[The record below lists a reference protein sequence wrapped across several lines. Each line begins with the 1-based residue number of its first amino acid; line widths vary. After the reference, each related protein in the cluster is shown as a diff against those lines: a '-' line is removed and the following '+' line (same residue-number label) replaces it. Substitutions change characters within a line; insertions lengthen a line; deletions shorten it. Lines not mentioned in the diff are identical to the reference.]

1 MKTTTVTFLPLV
13 LIQAS
18 FADYFTKFIRY
29 EAQPEFS
36 RIVITDEIL
45 RGHRG
50 VDHFREKA
58 KEYERRNLFHTYG
71 RTGEVREITKVE
83 KMDGHEIKTVIRIVP
98 PRGLGFGGAV
108 PTCSIK
114 VFFDGILRADC
125 SIGYNHLH
133 SLTVSRIAIHPE
145 EEIIEVWWSRREQTF
160 NFMESENKVI
170 RIGKP

>member
-1 MKTTTVTFLPLV
+1 MLLG
-13 LIQAS
+13 LECLH
-18 FADYFTKFIRY
+18 ADYFTEFIRY

-50 VDHFREKA
+50 VDHFIEKA
-58 KEYERRNLFHTYG
+58 KEYEKRNLFHTYG
-71 RTGEVREITKVE
+71 RTGDVREITKIE
-83 KMDGHEIKTVIRIVP
+83 KMDGHEIKTVIKIIP
-98 PRGLGFGGAV
+98 PRGHGFGGAV

-125 SIGYNHLH
+125 SIGYNHRH
-133 SLTVSRIAIHPE
+133 SLTVSKVAIHPE
-145 EEIIEVWWSRREQTF
+145 EEIIEVWSGRRKHTF